1 MDNHLQLQ
9 TAYRE
14 ESHEQ
19 KLQFKYN
26 NNDDHGHHIQK
37 LRNHEHGHSSSHMD
51 HTDPALNV
59 FFTTNDL
66 VVGKTM
72 PIYFP
77 RNDLSASP
85 RLLPREEADSIP
97 FSASQIQYLLDYF
110 SFSKGSPQAKAIEYT
125 LRQCE
130 LEPIK
135 GETRFCATSLES
147 MLEFAR
153 DIFGFD
159 ARFRVLTTT
168 HITNSTILLQN
179 YTILETPKQI
189 FAPKMIACHTMP
201 YPYAVFYCHNQ
212 ESKNNH
218 NQESKNN
225 VFEISLGSENGDRVE
240 AAAVCHMDTS
250 RWDRDHAAF
259 SVLKIEPG
267 TSPVCHFFPA
277 DNLVWVPLP
286 AKI

>member
-1 MDNHLQLQ
+1 MDDHLHLQ
-9 TAYRE
+9 TPNRE
-14 ESHEQ
+14 ESHDEQ
-19 KLQFKYN
+19 KLQFKGG
-26 NNDDHGHHIQK
+26 NDDDHRHHMQK
-37 LRNHEHGHSSSHMD
+37 HRNHEHGHTSSHMD
-51 HTDPALNV
+51 PALSV
-59 FFTTNDL
+59 FFTTKDL
-66 VVGKTM
+66 VVGKTL

-77 RNDLSASP
+77 KRDLSASP

-97 FSASQIQYLLDYF
+97 FSVSQIPYLLDYF
-110 SFSKGSPQAKAIEYT
+110 SFSKDSPQAKAIEYT

-135 GETRFCATSLES
+135 GETRICAASLES
-147 MLEFAR
+147 MIEFAR
-153 DIFGFD
+153 GVFGLD
-159 ARFRVLTTT
+159 ARFKVLTTT
-168 HITNSTILLQN
+168 HLTNSTTLLQN

-189 FAPKMIACHTMP
+189 FAPKMIACHTLP

-212 ESKNNH
+212 ESKNN
-218 NQESKNN
+218 
-225 VFEISLGSENGDRVE
+225 VFEISLGGENGDRVE

-267 TSPVCHFFPA
+267 MSSVCHFFPA